1 MTLSCPFFVRATQG
15 LEDVVAAELR
25 ALPGVQIRSIG
36 HRTVSGDV
44 TGSPAALLALR
55 SADDAFL
62 EVARFDG
69 MERAR
74 AALGLL
80 SERAAAADLQPAL
93 AAIGA
98 LRPLSPKP
106 ALSISASFVGRR
118 NYTTDELKEALAR
131 EVAGRRDLPVEP
143 DDRRAPL
150 HLRLVLEHGAALL
163 GLRLG
168 REPLHERRWKGEH
181 VPGSLKP
188 SVAAALWRLAGLAVG
203 ARALDVC
210 CGAGTLVVEAADAGA
225 RALGGD
231 RDVAALAAASANLRA
246 FGAAANLP
254 AFGAAAKPCD
264 VGGAAHPGVSCAAPS
279 LVRWDARALPL
290 PGASIDAV
298 ASNLPW
304 GRQVGS
310 DAPLET
316 LYAGIADELARVLAP
331 RGTAVVLTGAP
342 ECFAA
347 RRLRLDARREI
358 GLFGRRPSVLVLSR
372 PAEAA

>member
-1 MTLSCPFFVRATQG
+1 VRATRG
-15 LEDVVAAELR
+15 LEDIVAEELH
-25 ALPGVQIRSIG
+25 ALPGVKVRSIR
-36 HRTVSGDV
+36 HRTVSGE
-44 TGSPAALLALR
+44 TSGSPDALLALR

-74 AALGLL
+74 TALGLL
-80 SERAAAADLQPAL
+80 AERAAAVDLEPAL
-93 AAIGA
+93 VAIAA

-118 NYTTDELKEALAR
+118 NYTTDELKETLAR
-131 EVAGRRDLPVEP
+131 EVAWRRGLPVEP

-163 GLRLG
+163 GLRLA
-168 REPLHERRWKGEH
+168 REPLHERRWKGDH

-188 SVAAALWRLAGLAVG
+188 SVAAALWRLAGLASG

-246 FGAAANLP
+246 YGAAAE
-254 AFGAAAKPCD
+254 
-264 VGGAAHPGVSCAAPS
+264 

-304 GRQVGS
+304 GRQVAS

-316 LYAGIADELARVLAP
+316 LYAGIADELARVLVP
-331 RGTAVVLTGAP
+331 RGKAVVLTSAP
-342 ECFAA
+342 ECFAP
-347 RRLRLDARREI
+347 RTLRLDAQREI